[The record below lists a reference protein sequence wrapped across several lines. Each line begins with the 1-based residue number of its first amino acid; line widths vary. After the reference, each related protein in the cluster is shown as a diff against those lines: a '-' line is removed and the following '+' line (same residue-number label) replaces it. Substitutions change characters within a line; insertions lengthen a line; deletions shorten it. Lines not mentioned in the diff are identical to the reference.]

1 MYVTADTV
9 IKFASLFAAVSALV
23 GAVIAV
29 FKVLQRDKRQSEVI
43 KLIQEEQEILCYGMR
58 GALQGLIEQGCDG
71 PCKNAL
77 KLLDEHLNNRAHK
90 PEL

>member
-9 IKFASLFAAVSALV
+9 IKLASLLAAVSALV
-23 GAVIAV
+23 GAIVAV

-43 KLIQEEQEILCYGMR
+43 KIIQEEQEILCYGMR

-77 KLLDEHLNNRAHK
+77 ALLDEHLNNRAHK